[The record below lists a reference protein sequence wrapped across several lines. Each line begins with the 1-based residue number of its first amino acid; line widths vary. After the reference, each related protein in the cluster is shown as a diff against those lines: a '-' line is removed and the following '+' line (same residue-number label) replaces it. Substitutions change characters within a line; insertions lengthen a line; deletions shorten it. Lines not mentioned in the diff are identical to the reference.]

1 MIGIIPLGIISLL
14 LLHITLS
21 WNLTLKQTPGILV
34 KTERYKHRLGFMQN
48 INKDRKN
55 VAKTEI
61 YISISGSLFLDLR
74 KVPFAPTISLSPCY
88 FLI

>member
-21 WNLTLKQTPGILV
+21 WNLTLKQTPRILAR
-34 KTERYKHRLGFMQN
+34 TERYKHRLGFMQN

-55 VAKTEI
+55 VLPKLKF
-61 YISISGSLFLDLR
+61 IS
-74 KVPFAPTISLSPCY
+74 PSPGPY
-88 FLI
+88 F